1 MILPILST
9 GWKTWKLE
17 FWKPD
22 DTHLSWLDSQ
32 LWLAGYNCDWLA
44 TTLIDWLQLWLAG
57 YNSDWLAVTL
67 IGWLYNSDWLAV
79 TLIGW
84 LYNSDWLAVT
94 LIGWLYNSDWL
105 AVTLI
110 GWLYNSDWLAVTLI
124 GWLYNSDWLAVTLG
138 LYNSDWLATTL
149 IGWLYNWLTGCNS
162 GAIQLWLAGY
172 NSAQTVNKALIGQ
185 HSFVYP
191 ADCPFAS
198 WACENVFLGNF
209 VAWEFHVSCLLTL
222 LFSQANVGHAQ
233 VRNNR

>member
-9 GWKTWKLE
+9 GWKTWKRE

-84 LYNSDWLAVT
+84 LYS
-94 LIGWLYNSDWL
+94 
-105 AVTLI
+105 
-110 GWLYNSDWLAVTLI
+110 SDWLAVTLI

-149 IGWLYNWLTGCNS
+149 HKQSTRP
-162 GAIQLWLAGY
+162 WLA
-172 NSAQTVNKALIGQ
+172 NTVLFIQQIVPLQAELAKM
-185 HSFVYP
+185 
-191 ADCPFAS
+191 C
-198 WACENVFLGNF
+198 FLGTF
-209 VAWEFHVSCLLTL
+209 
-222 LFSQANVGHAQ
+222 
-233 VRNNR
+233 